1 MRNRN
6 KNIAIFILFFVMIS
20 IMTFP
25 LLIKINVSMPGSE
38 TTDESFA
45 VVQFFWWLK
54 YSFLNHAPWQAEYVT
69 AYPFNLNHPDIF
81 IHPLWFHICRYLSIM
96 MNEVLSYNLTILI
109 NLIASAI
116 TMFYLVYYCTK
127 NRIASFLSGI
137 IYAVCP
143 YQFARLWQHFSLTF
157 TEWMPLYLLALIKLY
172 EYRRRKEILF
182 AALTYVL
189 VLLFDYHYAFF
200 MFVTTIL
207 FVCYALFRKNVFE
220 KGRLIKAY
228 ILACL
233 LIIFLS
239 LIIALPFLRQH
250 VFVAHREVPFAWG
263 MVKPF
268 EDLFVQSA
276 RPLSYILPATVHPI
290 FGRFTEGFIGTGLYG
305 YSLTEHALYL
315 GWIPLILAFVA
326 IRRWRKMRKV
336 RIVPFRDSTYHKEN
350 FYIGFFILLAI
361 AAWLFSQPPWWNLL
375 GFKLYTPSFFIYKAL
390 PMFRAYCRFGIV
402 LMLAIALLAGFG
414 LKFILDKVKSPKT
427 KIVLTCI
434 FTGLVLFEFWNWPP
448 YKIIDISKVP
458 AVYYWIKEKPGDL
471 VIAEYPLDA
480 GTPNVM
486 YKFYQTRHEKK
497 IINGTIPGT
506 YANQVS
512 QTIKKLSEP
521 KTAGRLKGM
530 GVRYALVHRDGYL
543 ETELIEEKEE
553 VDKIPHNPGLK
564 LVRSFSAQ
572 ECPRKD
578 IMCVQKSGPI
588 DVYEVVAESI
598 EISLTRQD
606 NR

>member
-1 MRNRN
+1 MRNRS
-6 KNIAIFILFFVMIS
+6 KNIAIFILFFVIIS

-81 IHPLWFHICRYLSIM
+81 IHPLWFHICRYLSIV
-96 MNEVLSYNLTILI
+96 MNEKLSYNLTILI

-172 EYRRRKEILF
+172 EYRRRREILF
-182 AALTYVL
+182 VALTYVL

-250 VFVAHREVPFAWG
+250 VFVAHREAPFAWG

-276 RPLSYILPATVHPI
+276 RPLSYILPATVHPV
-290 FGRFTEGFIGTGLYG
+290 FGKFTEKFIGSSLYG
-305 YSLTEHALYL
+305 KSFTEHTLYL
-315 GWIPLILAFVA
+315 GWIPLALVFVA
-326 IRRWRKMRKV
+326 LRRWRKMRKV
-336 RIVPFRDSTYHKEN
+336 GTVPFGDSPYHKEN

-402 LMLAIALLAGFG
+402 VMLAVAVLAGFG
-414 LKFILDKVKSPKT
+414 LKFILERFKSQRTKVA
-427 KIVLTCI
+427 LTCL
-434 FTGLVLFEFWNWPP
+434 FSGLVLFEFWNWPP
-448 YKIIDISKVP
+448 YKVIDVSKVP
-458 AVYYWIKEKPGDL
+458 AVYYWLKEQPRDI

-480 GTPNVM
+480 NSPNVM
-486 YKFYQTRHEKK
+486 YMFYQTVHEKK
-497 IINGTIPGT
+497 IINGTIPET
-506 YANQVS
+506 YANKVAH
-512 QTIKKLSEP
+512 TITKLSSPE
-521 KTAGRLKGM
+521 TAKVLKWM
-530 GVRYALVHRDGYL
+530 GVRYVLVHRDDYL
-543 ETELIEEKEE
+543 KSELVEEIEELK
-553 VDKIPHNPGLK
+553 KIPQNPGLK
-564 LVRSFSAQ
+564 FIKTFPAQ
-572 ECPRKD
+572 DCPQEG
-578 IMCVQKSGPI
+578 IMCVKKTGPI
-588 DVYEVVAESI
+588 DVYEVAAGPI
-598 EISLTRQD
+598 EPKVKK
-606 NR
+606 